1 MTGDPSK
8 NLVFSEEPVSQWIEQ
23 LSEADPV
30 AAQRLWELFYLRLM
44 NYARGRLKAAT
55 RRVYDEED
63 AAVSAFRSLCR
74 GIEAQKFPN
83 VADRDNLWAL
93 LLVIASRKIM
103 NRNRYDDQQCRSGGR
118 TISESVLAFADGTNL
133 LDAVS
138 GREPTPELSAEVA
151 DLSEY
156 LLNLLPEPDLKQLV
170 LLKLEGHTNEETAE
184 LMGVTRRTVHRKLER
199 IRRVWLESSELPL
212 DSSETN

>member
-1 MTGDPSK
+1 MTGDASK

-23 LSEADPV
+23 LSEADPL
-30 AAQRLWELFYLRLM
+30 AAQRLWEHFCKRLM
-44 NYARGRLKAAT
+44 SYARGRLKAAT
-55 RRVYDEED
+55 RRIYDEED

-93 LLVIASRKIM
+93 LLMIASRKIM

-118 TISESVLAFADGTNL
+118 TISESVLDHTGSTNPL
-133 LDAVS
+133 HSISA
-138 GREPTPELSAEVA
+138 REPTPELSAEVA

-156 LLNLLPEPDLKQLV
+156 LLNLLPEADLKRLV
-170 LLKLEGHTNEETAE
+170 LLKLEGHTNEEAAE
-184 LMGVTRRTVHRKLER
+184 MMGVTRRTVHRKLER
-199 IRRVWLESSELPL
+199 IRRVWLESSELPM
-212 DSSETN
+212 SEESES

>member
-1 MTGDPSK
+1 MTGNASK

-23 LSEADPV
+23 LSGADPL
-30 AAQRLWELFYLRLM
+30 AAQRLWEHFCRRLM

-93 LLVIASRKIM
+93 LVVIASRKII
-103 NRNRYDDQQCRSGGR
+103 NRNRYDDQQCRNGRR
-118 TISESVLAFADGTNL
+118 TISESILAHADDANP

-138 GREPTPELSAEVA
+138 AREPTPELSAEVA

-156 LLNLLPEPDLKQLV
+156 LLNLLTEPDLKRLV
-170 LLKLEGHTNEETAE
+170 LLKLEGHTNEEVAE
-184 LMGVTRRTVHRKLER
+184 LMSVTRRTVHRKLER
-199 IRRVWLESSELPL
+199 IRRVWLESAELPI
-212 DSSETN
+212 DPSETN